1 MLRKPAFSS
10 AAVLLL
16 LEASSSSAG
25 VLSVER
31 ASMSVSLVI
40 RQSCVIQSGADPS
53 SIAAPR
59 VACLHGEP
67 YRIAVVRPEPAQT
80 LSTTQFTAPGTRQ
93 PVWMVSF

>member
-1 MLRKPAFSS
+1 MLRKPTSSSVAAF
-10 AAVLLL
+10 LL

-25 VLSVER
+25 VLSVEH

-40 RQSCVIQSGADPS
+40 QESCVIQSGADPS
-53 SIAAPR
+53 SIAPR

-67 YRIAVVRPEPAQT
+67 YRVAVVPLEPAQT
-80 LSTTQFTAPGTRQ
+80 LSTMQFTAADTRQ

>member
-1 MLRKPAFSS
+1 MLRKPTSSSVAAF
-10 AAVLLL
+10 LL

-40 RQSCVIQSGADPS
+40 QESCVIHSVADPS
-53 SIAAPR
+53 SIAAPS

-67 YRIAVVRPEPAQT
+67 YGVSVVPFEPTQA
-80 LSTTQFTAPGTRQ
+80 LSTMQLTAPGVRQ